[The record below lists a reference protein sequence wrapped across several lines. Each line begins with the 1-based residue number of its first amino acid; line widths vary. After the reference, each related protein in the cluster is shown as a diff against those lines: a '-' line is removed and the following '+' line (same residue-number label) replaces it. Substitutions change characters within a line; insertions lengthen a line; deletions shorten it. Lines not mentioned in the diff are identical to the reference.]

1 MDRRVS
7 AAEIRRLARL
17 DADAEL
23 LGARLDNMVAR
34 RAALGD
40 GYEMLAR
47 TMAELGEGITA
58 CAQLLGRMVQ
68 ELGELREE
76 SQ

>member
-1 MDRRVS
+1 MQQGEV
-7 AAEIRRLARL
+7 RRLARL

-34 RAALGD
+34 LAALGD

-47 TMAELGEGITA
+47 TMAELGGTITA
-58 CAQLLGRMVQ
+58 TAQVLSRMVE
-68 ELGELREE
+68 ELGELRKEM
-76 SQ
+76 Q